1 MKRWSLNALS
11 SLPLFHFA
19 VILST
24 TAPKSPQ
31 SFCFL
36 EERYNLSLQISKLA
50 LEMQFVVLLH
60 LVTQY
65 FDPIQFS
72 LTILQVPLSSILV
85 VNH

>member
-31 SFCFL
+31 SFCLL

-60 LVTQY
+60 LVT